1 MKKQVIRSPL
11 APDPI
16 GPYSQAVA
24 TEGKRLV
31 FLSGQI
37 ALGPD
42 GRLIGEDAASQARV
56 AMENIRAVLAS
67 AGMDFDN
74 VVKTTIFLVDLDDYK
89 AVNEVYGRY
98 FAERPPARS
107 AVEVSR
113 LPAGALVEIEVV
125 AAS

>member
-11 APDPI
+11 APDSI
-16 GPYSQAVA
+16 GPYSQAIA
-24 TEGKRLV
+24 TEHKRMV

-37 ALGPD
+37 ALGQD
-42 GRLIGEDAASQARV
+42 GKLVSSDVEQQTVA
-56 AMENIRAVLAS
+56 AMENVRAVLAS

-74 VVKTTIFLVDLDDYK
+74 VVKTTIFMVDLDDYAAINK
-89 AVNEVYGRY
+89 VYAGY
-98 FAERPPARS
+98 FGERPPARS

-113 LPAGALVEIEVV
+113 LPAGAKVEIEVI

>member
-16 GPYSQAVA
+16 GPYSQAIA
-24 TEGKRLV
+24 SEGKRVV

-42 GRLIGEDAASQARV
+42 GKLIGKDAASQARV
-56 AMENIRAVLAS
+56 AMENVQAVLAS

-74 VVKTTIFLVDLDDYK
+74 VVKTTIFMVDLDDYK
-89 AVNEVYGRY
+89 VINDVYGSF

>member
-1 MKKQVIRSPL
+1 VKKQVIRSPL

-16 GPYSQAVA
+16 GPYSQAIA
-24 TEGKRLV
+24 SEGKRVV

-42 GRLIGEDAASQARV
+42 GKLIGKDAASQARV
-56 AMENIRAVLAS
+56 AMENVQAVLAS

-74 VVKTTIFLVDLDDYK
+74 VVKTTIFMVDLDDYK
-89 AVNEVYGRY
+89 VINDVYGSF